1 MSSSR
6 AALRARAVWVG
17 LGLAGC
23 LSGATGCHRSSLSSF
38 VPSLRVQLSALRSA
52 EGTSASRDRV
62 SWDVAVTGW
71 LRFQP
76 KIAASAVPLR
86 AEWAPEAALAPCAED
101 DLLCLEEFAEGE
113 HEASALLGELQ

>member
-71 LRFQP
+71 LRFQLVLS
-76 KIAASAVPLR
+76 IGTAWPLTFTR
-86 AEWAPEAALAPCAED
+86 GSVAEAWTR
-101 DLLCLEEFAEGE
+101 
-113 HEASALLGELQ
+113 SRLGRPRSSPW